1 MRILFLN
8 IIQKICPKYQQ
19 GLLIIRSCRN
29 TSQGNFNKK
38 FKDMAEIFLQGITLE
53 TITDKIRDILKTELA
68 AQKDCS
74 IDEKY
79 LSPKEVCNLFTPP
92 VSKPTI
98 EKWASQGKLNKIKIG
113 GRVCYLKSEVITAMQ
128 TIKRYER

>member
-1 MRILFLN
+1 MLIYVKLQNATNFIKIFDKMVDIYLN
-8 IIQKICPKYQQ
+8 
-19 GLLIIRSCRN
+19 
-29 TSQGNFNKK
+29 
-38 FKDMAEIFLQGITLE
+38 GITLE
-53 TITDKIRDILKTELA
+53 TITDKIRDIVKTELA
-68 AQKDCS
+68 AHKDNTK
-74 IDEKY
+74 DETY
-79 LSPKEVCNLFTPP
+79 LSPKQVCNLFCPP